1 MELIGTETPTEM
13 VVALVVTAG
22 ASASMVVV
30 GSDCRSWET
39 ASVDQEVKA
48 AMQRKMNFIIVT
60 ICCRKVREQR
70 VEVEMSFAGFI
81 PDKVILVEYGVGK
94 ELFWHKTKR

>member
-70 VEVEMSFAGFI
+70 VEVEMRFAGFI
-81 PDKVILVEYGVGK
+81 PDKVILVEDSVGK
-94 ELFWHKTKR
+94 ELFWHKTER